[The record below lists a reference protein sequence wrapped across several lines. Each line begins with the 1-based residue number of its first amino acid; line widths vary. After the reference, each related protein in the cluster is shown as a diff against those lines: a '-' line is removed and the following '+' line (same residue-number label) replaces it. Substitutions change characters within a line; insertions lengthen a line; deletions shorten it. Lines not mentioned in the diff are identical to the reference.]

1 MLFVVF
7 LSNGLYLAD
16 DDKTT
21 SNQIS
26 RLTGKSSQAFRHQ
39 QGRCMA
45 VGDDTPGKNL
55 AAKAVASRV
64 VYQVR
69 LFETRLG

>member
-16 DDKTT
+16 DDKTA

-26 RLTGKSSQAFRHQ
+26 RLTGKFSQAARYQ
-39 QGRCMA
+39 QGRCLA

-55 AAKAVASRV
+55 AAKALASRV
-64 VYQVR
+64 VYEVR